1 MYKRLAGLVFLIAVM
16 FSSLY
21 IRIFAVMKNEEYK
34 QAGMNQGTYT
44 LDAGVSYGNIYDR
57 NLRRLNNRTYRY
69 FTAIN
74 PTAEAVKEILP
85 FVSDKTEF
93 YKKLQYGKP
102 FVCETTKSDFESCDI
117 ESFVTPVRESEN
129 QTACHVVGYT
139 SEGKGVSGLEY
150 AFNDYLSSEKS
161 VSQVTYRINAKG
173 AVIEGM
179 EKERKEN
186 GEVKSGIITTLDTSI
201 QDICEKAGETIEKGA
216 IVVSEVGTGEIL
228 AMASFPSYNVN
239 QLAKE
244 MHNENSPMINRTLS
258 AYCVGSAFKLAVSA
272 AAIESGLEGFE
283 YDCKGSIKIGGQVFR
298 CHNIKGHGLQDMNDA
313 TVNSCN
319 CYFIALGQKIE
330 SEKLLNVSSAL
341 GYGREFVL
349 ADGIV
354 SSRGNLQTKD
364 DIEIMAE
371 KANFSFGQGKLLATP
386 LQVNLMTATIAN
398 NGIFVQPKLIIGKAD
413 ENNFIE
419 YEELPQYNEVRAIEE
434 TTALKLRNFM
444 VNTVQGNPLSL
455 ARPQNTTAGGKT
467 STAQTGRYDDNNTEL
482 CNAWIT
488 GFFPAE
494 NPRYAVTVLVED
506 GGSGNITASP
516 IFRQIAEQITLLGTQ
531 EETDN

>member
-1 MYKRLAGLVFLIAVM
+1 MYKRLVVLVFLMAIM

-21 IRIFAVMKNEEYK
+21 IRIFAVMKNDEYK

-44 LDAGVSYGNIYDR
+44 LDTGVSYGNIYDR

-74 PTAEAVKEILP
+74 PTADAVKEILP
-85 FVSDKTEF
+85 FVSNTDEF
-93 YKKLQYGKP
+93 YRKLQYGKP
-102 FVCETTKSDFESCDI
+102 FVCETTKSDFKSCDI
-117 ESFVTPVRESEN
+117 ESFVTPIRENEN
-129 QTACHVVGYT
+129 QTACHIIGYT

-150 AFNDYLSSEKS
+150 AFNDYLCSKKS

-186 GEVKSGIITTLDTSI
+186 GEVKSGIVTTLDTSI
-201 QDICEKAGETIEKGA
+201 QNICERAGETIEKGA

-228 AMASFPSYNVN
+228 AMASFPSYNVS
-239 QLAKE
+239 QLAEEIHDK
-244 MHNENSPMINRTLS
+244 NSPMINRTLS
-258 AYCVGSAFKLAVSA
+258 AYCVGSAFKLAISA
-272 AAIESGLEGFE
+272 SAIESGLEDFE
-283 YDCKGSIKIGGQVFR
+283 YECKGKIEIGGQVFR
-298 CHNIKGHGLQDMNDA
+298 CHNIKGHGLQNMNEA

-319 CYFIALGQKIE
+319 CYFIALGQQIE
-330 SEKLLNVSSAL
+330 NEKLLNTSSAL

-349 ADGIV
+349 ADGII

-364 DIEIMAE
+364 DMEIMAE

-398 NGIFVQPKLIIGKAD
+398 NGIFVQPKLIIGKSD

-419 YEELPQYNEVRAIEE
+419 YEEIPEYNEVRAIDEI
-434 TTALKLRNFM
+434 TALKLRKFM
-444 VNTVQGNPLSL
+444 VNTVQENPLSL
-455 ARPQNTTAGGKT
+455 ATPQNTTAGGKT
-467 STAQTGRYDDNNTEL
+467 STAQTGRYDDNGTEL

-494 NPRYAVTVLVED
+494 SPKYAVTVLVED
-506 GGSGNITASP
+506 GGSGNVTASP
-516 IFRQIAEQITLLGTQ
+516 IFRQIAEQITILETQ
-531 EETDN
+531 EKTDN